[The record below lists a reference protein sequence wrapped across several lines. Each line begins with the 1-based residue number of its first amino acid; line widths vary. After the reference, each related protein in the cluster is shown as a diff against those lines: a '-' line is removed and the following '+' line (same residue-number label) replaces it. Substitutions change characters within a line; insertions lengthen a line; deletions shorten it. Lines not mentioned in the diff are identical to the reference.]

1 MMSRAELGIAEE
13 NFNEILAGCVQRFNP
28 VKSDSSVQH
37 SKLTKVTKPHKPEWF
52 AMGFRELPLGTFG
65 ELESD

>member
-13 NFNEILAGCVQRFNP
+13 NFNEILAVQRFNP